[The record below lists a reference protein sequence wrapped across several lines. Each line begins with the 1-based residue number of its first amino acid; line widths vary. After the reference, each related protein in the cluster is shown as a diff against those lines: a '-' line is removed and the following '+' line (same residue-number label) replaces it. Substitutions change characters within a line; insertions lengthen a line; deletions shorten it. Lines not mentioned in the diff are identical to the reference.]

1 MQTAEFL
8 AAAQLEP
15 RVLNTWVEVGWL
27 TPERESDD
35 GYSQIDIARA
45 GLIRDLQRMGVNDDS
60 MVIILNLID
69 QVHGLRRVA
78 RTLLA
83 QAVVQSGRTG

>member
-8 AAAQLEP
+8 AAAQLES
-15 RVLNTWVEVGWL
+15 RVLDTWIEVGWL
-27 TPERESDD
+27 TPERESHD
-35 GYSQIDIARA
+35 GYSDIDVARA

-69 QVHGLRRVA
+69 QVYGLRRLA

-83 QAVVQSGRTG
+83 EAVVRSGRIG

>member
-15 RVLNTWVEVGWL
+15 GVLNTWVEVGWL

-35 GYSQIDIARA
+35 GYSEIDIARA

-83 QAVVQSGRTG
+83 QAAVQSGRTG

>member
-1 MQTAEFL
+1 
-8 AAAQLEP
+8 
-15 RVLNTWVEVGWL
+15 
-27 TPERESDD
+27 
-35 GYSQIDIARA
+35 
-45 GLIRDLQRMGVNDDS
+45 LIRDLQRMGVNDDS

>member
-35 GYSQIDIARA
+35 GYSEIDIARA

>member
-8 AAAQLEP
+8 AAAQLESG
-15 RVLNTWVEVGWL
+15 VLDTWIEVGWL
-27 TPERESDD
+27 TSERESDD
-35 GYSQIDIARA
+35 GYSEIDVARA

-60 MVIILNLID
+60 MVIILNLVD
-69 QVHGLRRVA
+69 QVHGLRRLA

-83 QAVVQSGRTG
+83 EAVVQSDRTG

>member
-8 AAAQLEP
+8 AAAQLES

-35 GYSQIDIARA
+35 GYSDIDIARA